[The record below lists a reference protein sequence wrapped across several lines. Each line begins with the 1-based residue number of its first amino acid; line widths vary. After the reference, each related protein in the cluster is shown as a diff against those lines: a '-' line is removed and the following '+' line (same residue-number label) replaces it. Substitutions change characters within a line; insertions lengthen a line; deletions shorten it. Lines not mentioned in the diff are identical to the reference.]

1 LDAEFTSRF
10 DWVGTLD
17 PTNYLAAPEGI
28 ALLREWNFAAARDY
42 MHRLAWDGA
51 RLLAERW
58 DVPLGMPEEMVGTM
72 ATVPLPERAGKTRE
86 DAERLR
92 LALLVQDKIEIQLH
106 AFRGRLW
113 VRLSAQVY
121 NDLEDVER
129 LAEAVVRRG

>member
-1 LDAEFTSRF
+1 
-10 DWVGTLD
+10 
-17 PTNYLAAPEGI
+17 
-28 ALLREWNFAAARDY
+28 
-42 MHRLAWDGA
+42 
-51 RLLAERW
+51 
-58 DVPLGMPEEMVGTM
+58 
-72 ATVPLPERAGKTRE
+72 VPLPERAGKTRE